1 MINLLIINNNSY
13 FEKLV
18 IFLIKFNNI
27 VEIYTISEYL
37 QNLIDEKLYSIKLY
51 GNNTN
56 YIQN

>member
-18 IFLIKFNNI
+18 IFLVKFNNI

>member
-13 FEKLV
+13 FEKLI
-18 IFLIKFNNI
+18 IFLVKFNNI

-37 QNLIDEKLYSIKLY
+37 QNLIDEKLYSIKLC